1 MTKSVLNLGEEFA
14 VEYLSQHCLRAER
27 ITKSEM
33 RHGKTPDFRVFK
45 GTEFVL
51 YCESKH
57 VQYDEWLDKQLE
69 NAQPLEIVGGLRHDP
84 VYNRLA
90 DRIHD
95 AAKQFEAVNPDRQFP
110 NILIFTNSDTHCGFP
125 DLLSVLTGKFYA
137 EGGIVDPIFNQIS
150 EGRIREEK
158 LTIDLYVWLNEW
170 KGKQQKGTLYF
181 NSGSKHYAALSAL
194 LGSDPA
200 QHRHLD

>member
-1 MTKSVLNLGEEFA
+1 MSSRKNLGEEFA
-14 VEYLSQHCLRAER
+14 IEWLARHGLRAEQFS
-27 ITKSEM
+27 KMEM
-33 RHGKTPDFRVFK
+33 RQGKTPDFRAFK

-57 VQYDEWLDKQLE
+57 VQYDEWLDKQLAD
-69 NAQPLEIVGGLRHDP
+69 AQPLEIVGGLRHDP
-84 VYNRLA
+84 IYNRLA

-110 NILIFTNSDTHCGFP
+110 NVLIFTNSDTHCGFP
-125 DLLSVLTGKFYA
+125 DLLSVLTGNFYA
-137 EGGIVDPIFNQIS
+137 EGGAVDPIFKQIS
-150 EGRIREEK
+150 EGRIRDEK

-170 KGKQQKGTLYF
+170 KGKQQKGALYF
-181 NSGSKHYAALSAL
+181 IAGSKHYATLSAL

-200 QHRHLD
+200 NHRRVG